1 MHPPYQRQ
9 RGAVLIMV
17 VLAMLVLLA
26 LVGLVVDG
34 GLAYLVKARLNAA
47 VDAAAL
53 AGARAVPAGK
63 NQTEQTAS
71 AKTAAATFFA
81 ANIPENYLMS
91 RPALLSTDVSFD
103 KGQVTVDV
111 HAEAPMP
118 VSVMQLMGFTALNP
132 VAYAQTIRKD
142 LDMAFVVDT
151 SGSLSGSA
159 AAVRAS
165 AKSFLN
171 KFNVTQDRV
180 GLIHFASGAEVDNPI
195 DAEGR
200 GFDRSA
206 MLANID
212 GFQFNGNTA
221 SVEGMWHARNEL
233 NKIPLLARSS
243 LRVIVFFSDGA
254 PTAFGSA
261 LKFNNPADCPRPGVL
276 AHNDAAPSGLY
287 ALDRENTSIG
297 GGCNAVSNNKIKT
310 TVKGLPD
317 WYDAHDNKKEFPIVT
332 AGPREVTAS
341 LASDTEAWR
350 NITRAARNLPEA
362 VAARARDEGIY
373 VFTLGMGQLKSK
385 TGFDK
390 EVGENVLKCMA
401 NVADA
406 PARCYDPDKPV
417 GMYCYAATG
426 ADLTPCFS
434 RLASAI
440 LRISK

>member
-1 MHPPYQRQ
+1 
-9 RGAVLIMV
+9 MV

-26 LVGLVVDG
+26 LVGLIVDG

-47 VDAAAL
+47 VDSAAL

-63 NQTEQTAS
+63 NQTEQIAS
-71 AKTAAATFFA
+71 AKQAAATFFA

-151 SGSLSGSA
+151 SGSLSSSA
-159 AAVRAS
+159 SAVRAS

-212 GFQFNGNTA
+212 SFKFDGNTA

-233 NKIPLLARSS
+233 NKIPLLSRSS

-254 PTAFGSA
+254 PTAFGSS
-261 LKFNNPADCPRPGVL
+261 LKFNNPADCTRPGVL
-276 AHNDAAPSGLY
+276 AHTDAAPSGLY
-287 ALDRENTSIG
+287 ELGTENKSIG
-297 GGCNAVSNNKIKT
+297 GGCNVVSNSRIKT

-341 LASDTEAWR
+341 LASDTDAWK

-406 PARCYDPDKPV
+406 PSRCYNPDKPV
-417 GMYCYAATG
+417 GMYCYAATT